1 MGLLSC
7 IAIGTSSPIPVLHI
21 LIQHHLPLLY
31 LLILLFLK
39 CMSNQ
44 CLEPSVHDLWNASH
58 NLLPLALFNVK
69 ISEKKCGLLV
79 YSLVNGHWLSNS
91 TIHAL
96 GYIDLINIFYY
107 HIVCFDQ
114 FGFLLLL
121 QLSWTTKIRPK
132 TLDWVQISILRW
144 VPIFSVDGLLQ
155 ENTIFLEKISDR
167 NSTTKITKINE
178 GLQHTRRTENI

>member
-58 NLLPLALFNVK
+58 NLLPRALFYVK

-132 TLDWVQISILRW
+132 TLDWGTNFNFELGSY
-144 VPIFSVDGLLQ
+144 IFCWQTAAREHNFFRKDFRSKFNYQDN
-155 ENTIFLEKISDR
+155 EN
-167 NSTTKITKINE
+167 
-178 GLQHTRRTENI
+178 